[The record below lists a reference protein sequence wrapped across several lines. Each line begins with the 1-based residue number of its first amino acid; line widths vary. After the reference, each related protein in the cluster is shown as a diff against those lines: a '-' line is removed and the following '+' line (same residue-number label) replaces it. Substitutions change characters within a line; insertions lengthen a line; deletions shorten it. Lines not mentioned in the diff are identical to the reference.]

1 MVSKTQVKKSFDTE
15 VLNVI
20 FSGLI
25 ITTLYFQTNL
35 NDPFNSPK
43 LWILLLVSAW
53 LTGYIFNYKILLSS
67 SIILRHLFCY
77 LIFFSASLLFVTLFT
92 DFKYVAFFGET
103 QRRNGFITYLA
114 LCLIMLGSAMFIR
127 IQNIK
132 KLYTSTLFVGILI
145 GIYAAMQ
152 TTGND
157 FVKWNNPNNSIVG
170 TLGNP
175 NFAAAVMAII
185 SSILF
190 TNSFISSMNSLLRA
204 SSMIL
209 VTLLIILIFR
219 SEARQG
225 LLSLIIGIGIFL
237 ATWTYYRKKLLG
249 YFLFGAGAVT
259 FLFSVAGMLQTG
271 PLKNLLYKPS
281 VGVRGYYWRAGIEM
295 FTSSPLTGVGMDRY
309 GAYFKEFREVGY
321 PLRYGYQITST
332 NAHNTFIQF
341 FATGGIFLGTSYL
354 LLNFFIFIQAI
365 KLIKKSQGV
374 LQIYATSLFSGWITF
389 QAQSFVS
396 IDNIGIAIWG
406 WVLGGAIIGLSISN
420 SQDLDLEIKPLKGN
434 KKVIEIKQIIISS
447 LSVIFVSILITL
459 LYRAENNSY
468 KANVML
474 NSTELNLRNTFYE
487 LQMKAINST
496 LNDPSYSINRAIA
509 LVQNGFIQEG
519 LNIVEKTLSDDP
531 RNQDALNGLSI
542 INEDLRRY
550 NEAIKYRLK
559 MAEVDPWNA
568 INYLAL
574 AEDYRIIGDVEKS
587 LFYLEKIISFDK
599 TSKISTEAQQLLNN
613 QP

>member
-1 MVSKTQVKKSFDTE
+1 MASRTQVKKSFDTN

-53 LTGYIFNYKILLSS
+53 LTGYIFNYKVLLSNS
-67 SIILRHLFCY
+67 TILRHFFYY
-77 LIFFSASLLFVTLFT
+77 LIFFSASLLFVTLST

-103 QRRNGFITYLA
+103 QRRNGFMTYLA

-127 IQNIK
+127 TQSIK
-132 KLYTSTLFVGILI
+132 KLYTSTLLVGILVA
-145 GIYAAMQ
+145 IYASMQ

-157 FVKWNNPNNSIVG
+157 FVQWNNPNNSIVG

-190 TNSFISSMNSLLRA
+190 TISFIRSMNSLLRV
-204 SSMIL
+204 SSIIL
-209 VTLLIILIFR
+209 VLSLIILIFR

-225 LLSLIIGIGIFL
+225 LLSLILGLGIFL

-249 YFLFGAGAVT
+249 YFLFGVGAVT
-259 FLFSVAGMLQTG
+259 FIFSVAGMLQAG

-281 VGVRGYYWRAGIEM
+281 VSVRGYYWRAGIEM
-295 FTSSPLTGVGMDRY
+295 FTSNPLTGVGMDRY

-321 PLRYGYQITST
+321 PLSYGYQITST

-341 FATGGIFLGTSYL
+341 FATGGIFLGASYL
-354 LLNFFIFIQAI
+354 LLNFFIFMKAI
-365 KLIKKSQGV
+365 KLIKKSQGD
-374 LQIYATSLFSGWITF
+374 LQIYAISLFSGWITF
-389 QAQSFVS
+389 HAQSFVS

-420 SQDLDLEIKPLKGN
+420 SQDLELEMKTLKGKN
-434 KKVIEIKQIIISS
+434 NVIKVKQIVISS
-447 LSVIFVSILITL
+447 FLLIFVSIIIIL
-459 LYRAENNSY
+459 LYRGENNSY

-474 NSTELNLRNTFYE
+474 SSTDLNLRSTFYD
-487 LQMKAINST
+487 LQVKAINST

-509 LVQNGFIQEG
+509 LVQNGFIQDG
-519 LNIVEKTLSDDP
+519 LKIVEKILLDDP

-542 INEDLRRY
+542 LNEDLGRY
-550 NEAIKYRLK
+550 NDAIKYRLK
-559 MAEVDPWNA
+559 MAEIDPWNA

-574 AEDYRIIGDVEKS
+574 AGDYRIIGDVEKS
-587 LFYLEKIISFDK
+587 RMYLEKIISFDR
-599 TSKISTEAQQLLNN
+599 TSKISTEALQLLKN
-613 QP
+613 QS